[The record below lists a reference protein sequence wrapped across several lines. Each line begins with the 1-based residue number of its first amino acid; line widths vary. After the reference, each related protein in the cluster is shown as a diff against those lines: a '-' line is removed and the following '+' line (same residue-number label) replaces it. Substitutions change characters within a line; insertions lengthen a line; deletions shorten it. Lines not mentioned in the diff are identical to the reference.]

1 MTVAVLHHANG
12 DSTHVRDDGWIAAGM
27 RARDL
32 LLRIRVL
39 SAAPAD
45 EQPGERACRLHS
57 LACARADAR
66 EWLRWLR
73 GRAEEELKK
82 LDLTR
87 EDDE

>member
-1 MTVAVLHHANG
+1 MAVLHHANG
-12 DSTHVRDDGWIAAGM
+12 DSTHVRDDGWITAGLH
-27 RARDL
+27 ARDL
-32 LLRIRVL
+32 LRRASAL
-39 SAAPAD
+39 SAAPD
-45 EQPGERACRLHS
+45 GEKPGERACRLHS

-87 EDDE
+87 EDEDD